1 MMRASSLLQVRRQAC
16 AGYPV
21 PRHAGRGAACGR
33 VMGSAHR
40 LNSVV
45 LLAADRRIEREYDE
59 FETTASCHGV
69 PSRPD
74 DKIYMVEEHASS
86 MLVFT
91 SLSSNHSEI
100 AMPSSHHPPSET
112 DSPLRAHLE
121 RSSHWSHP
129 YLSVMRHPGSHSR
142 CNIMLMSAGSMPP
155 GMCPTPDL
163 RTRPKTR
170 VSEATPE
177 PHSSSCEKV
186 DIHSRASIDA
196 RSGGRESV
204 AIYQA
209 PLGHAP

>member
-1 MMRASSLLQVRRQAC
+1 MRASSLLQVRRQAC

-69 PSRPD
+69 PSKPD
-74 DKIYMVEEHASS
+74 NKIYMVEEHASS

-129 YLSVMRHPGSHSR
+129 YLDVSDPGFENETKDQCKRGYSRTAFQLLREGRHPQPSQHRCTFWRSR
-142 CNIMLMSAGSMPP
+142 ISR
-155 GMCPTPDL
+155 DL
-163 RTRPKTR
+163 P
-170 VSEATPE
+170 SP
-177 PHSSSCEKV
+177 SWSCS
-186 DIHSRASIDA
+186 IIRSRLLCHLELPVLELD
-196 RSGGRESV
+196 
-204 AIYQA
+204 
-209 PLGHAP
+209 PL